1 MSDIIKFIK
10 KKLAQNQEEL
20 NKLSEKKE
28 DLPSVKNFSNSKSS
42 NKIFHKKLVIP
53 EPFNLSVNKPKLLQE
68 PIHISNTFKS
78 LPIPKNLNNKT
89 LATIENER
97 VNRIKLLNKNI
108 IARTEKDR
116 RTYTM
121 ESDSRPKNIDRIRD
135 MVEKNIIKSLKFNQK
150 FLNKKIDFDKF
161 KADVKYNEAAILK
174 EEFMIEKKNKEEE
187 KELNKILIE
196 KKDRKEFDRWVTE
209 MKIKDDIER
218 MEKVDKRKI
227 EQMISREI
235 SSNYYNLR
243 KNRNMEKY
251 SELKMNEKMNN
262 DKIKE
267 EKEEDIKNKKNTV
280 EKLKKEEENAILKKF
295 KIIEDKQNLYQKR
308 KKEFNE
314 LNLLTSKENKLM
326 KEKRDSI
333 ISQIRTLE
341 KIPKKRETGFDPT
354 ETPGYGFLNEMS
366 LAELRERLALQ
377 KKMTSDE
384 IECKKEEN
392 KLKMLQRA
400 DDLYN
405 KALMIQENRNKL
417 RNMKEMER
425 KYKKE
430 QKDSLDEKYRIE
442 RENNIMKCK
451 KELEDKKN
459 RMRKEDENFLK
470 RIREIK
476 LQLQYNKVGADLVEY
491 KHNENNELG
500 LERKY
505 NNIQNKILEDKM
517 AEEKINWE
525 KIKTRFNKAKDNNQY
540 YSNIIQNY
548 NNKMINSSAIKKM
561 LNDEDKEYIKAVI
574 DREKMMKK
582 YQHEDY
588 WERNKLSEILY
599 LKALKNKKISK
610 SVVVKKKY
618 LNTNGND
625 SNKINEENEQEEEN
639 YITNK
644 LKTENNL
651 DKN

>member
-28 DLPSVKNFSNSKSS
+28 DLPSVKNFSNSKSA

-150 FLNKKIDFDKF
+150 FLNKKIHFDKC

-227 EQMISREI
+227 EQMLSREI

-314 LNLLTSKENKLM
+314 LNLLTSKENKIM

-425 KYKKE
+425 KFKKE

-442 RENNIMKCK
+442 RENNIIKCK

-476 LQLQYNKVGADLVEY
+476 LQLQYNKVGADQVEY

-548 NNKMINSSAIKKM
+548 NNKIINTSAIKKM
-561 LNDEDKEYIKAVI
+561 LNDEDKEYVKAVI

-582 YQHEDY
+582 YQQEDY

-625 SNKINEENEQEEEN
+625 CNKINEENEQEEEN

>member
-28 DLPSVKNFSNSKSS
+28 DLPSVKNFSNSKSA

-314 LNLLTSKENKLM
+314 LNLLTSKENKIM

-425 KYKKE
+425 KFKKE

-442 RENNIMKCK
+442 RENNIIKCK

-476 LQLQYNKVGADLVEY
+476 LQLQYNKVGADQVEY

-548 NNKMINSSAIKKM
+548 NNNMINSSAIKKM

>member
-28 DLPSVKNFSNSKSS
+28 DLPSVKNFSNSKSA

-53 EPFNLSVNKPKLLQE
+53 EPFNLSINKPKLLQE

-121 ESDSRPKNIDRIRD
+121 ESDRRPKNIDRIRD

-354 ETPGYGFLNEMS
+354 ETPGYGFLNELS

-476 LQLQYNKVGADLVEY
+476 LQLQYNKVGADQVEY

>member
-28 DLPSVKNFSNSKSS
+28 DLPSVKNFSNSKSA

-227 EQMISREI
+227 EQMLSREI

-425 KYKKE
+425 KFKKE

-476 LQLQYNKVGADLVEY
+476 LQLQYNKVGADQVEY

-548 NNKMINSSAIKKM
+548 NDKMINSSAIKKM
-561 LNDEDKEYIKAVI
+561 LNDEDKEYVKAVI

-625 SNKINEENEQEEEN
+625 CNKINEENEQEEEN

>member
-28 DLPSVKNFSNSKSS
+28 DLPSVKNFSNSKSA

-135 MVEKNIIKSLKFNQK
+135 IVEKNIIKSLKFNQK

-227 EQMISREI
+227 EQMISGEI

-425 KYKKE
+425 KFKKE

-442 RENNIMKCK
+442 RENNIIKCK

-476 LQLQYNKVGADLVEY
+476 LQLQYNKVGADQVEY

-548 NNKMINSSAIKKM
+548 NSKMINSSAIKKM
-561 LNDEDKEYIKAVI
+561 LNDEDKEYVKAVI

>member
-28 DLPSVKNFSNSKSS
+28 DLPSVKNFSNSKSA

-425 KYKKE
+425 KFKKE

-442 RENNIMKCK
+442 RENNIIKCK

-476 LQLQYNKVGADLVEY
+476 LQLQYNKVGADQVEY

-540 YSNIIQNY
+540 YNNIIQNY

-610 SVVVKKKY
+610 SVVVKKKVFKY
-618 LNTNGND
+618 
-625 SNKINEENEQEEEN
+625 KW
-639 YITNK
+639 K
-644 LKTENNL
+644 
-651 DKN
+651 

>member
-28 DLPSVKNFSNSKSS
+28 DLPSVKNFSNSKSA
-42 NKIFHKKLVIP
+42 NKIFQKKLVIP

-116 RTYTM
+116 ITYTM

-227 EQMISREI
+227 EQMLSREI

-425 KYKKE
+425 KFKKE

-476 LQLQYNKVGADLVEY
+476 LQLQYNKVGADQVEY

>member
-187 KELNKILIE
+187 KELNKILME

-425 KYKKE
+425 KFKKE

-442 RENNIMKCK
+442 RENNIIKCK

-476 LQLQYNKVGADLVEY
+476 LQLQYNKVGADQVEY

>member
-1 MSDIIKFIK
+1 MKS
-10 KKLAQNQEEL
+10 
-20 NKLSEKKE
+20 
-28 DLPSVKNFSNSKSS
+28 FSNSKSA
-42 NKIFHKKLVIP
+42 NKILNKKLVIP
-53 EPFNLSVNKPKLLQE
+53 KPFNLSINKPKLLQE

-78 LPIPKNLNNKT
+78 LPIPKNLNNKS

-108 IARTEKDR
+108 IERTEKDR

-150 FLNKKIDFDKF
+150 FVNKKIDFDKY

-187 KELNKILIE
+187 KELNKILVE
-196 KKDRKEFDRWVTE
+196 KKDRKEFDRWVAE

-227 EQMISREI
+227 EQMLSREI

-251 SELKMNEKMNN
+251 SEQKMIEKMNN

-280 EKLKKEEENAILKKF
+280 EILKKEEENAILKKF
-295 KIIEDKQNLYQKR
+295 KIIEDKHNLYQRR

-314 LNLLTSKENKLM
+314 LNLLTSKENKIM

-354 ETPGYGFLNEMS
+354 ETPGYGFLGEMS

-377 KKMTSDE
+377 KKMTADE
-384 IECKKEEN
+384 LDCKKEEN
-392 KLKMLQRA
+392 KLRMMQRA

-430 QKDSLDEKYRIE
+430 QEDNLNEKYRIE
-442 RENNIMKCK
+442 RENNILKCK
-451 KELEDKKN
+451 KELQDKKN
-459 RMRKEDENFLK
+459 KMRKEDENFLR

-476 LQLQYNKVGADLVEY
+476 LQLQYNKVGKDQVEY

-505 NNIQNKILEDKM
+505 NNLQNKTLEDKL

-525 KIKTRFNKAKDNNQY
+525 KIKTRFNKAKNNNQY
-540 YSNIIQNY
+540 YSDIIQNY
-548 NNKMINSSAIKKM
+548 NNNMINSSAIKKM

-574 DREKMMKK
+574 DKEKMMKK
-582 YQHEDY
+582 YQKEDF
-588 WERNKLSEILY
+588 WERNKLSELLY
-599 LKALKNKKISK
+599 LQALKNKRVSK
-610 SVVVKKKY
+610 SFVVKKKY
-618 LNTNGND
+618 LNTIGNERKI
-625 SNKINEENEQEEEN
+625 KINDDNEQEEEN
-639 YITNK
+639 YIKNK

-651 DKN
+651 DKI

>member
-28 DLPSVKNFSNSKSS
+28 DLPSVKNFSNSKSA

-314 LNLLTSKENKLM
+314 LNLLTSKENRIM

-425 KYKKE
+425 KFKKE

-442 RENNIMKCK
+442 RENNIIKCK

-476 LQLQYNKVGADLVEY
+476 LQLQYNKVGADQVEY

>member
-28 DLPSVKNFSNSKSS
+28 DLPSVKNFSNSKSA

-187 KELNKILIE
+187 KELNKILME

-227 EQMISREI
+227 EQMLSREI

-314 LNLLTSKENKLM
+314 LNL
-326 KEKRDSI
+326 
-333 ISQIRTLE
+333 
-341 KIPKKRETGFDPT
+341 
-354 ETPGYGFLNEMS
+354 
-366 LAELRERLALQ
+366 
-377 KKMTSDE
+377 
-384 IECKKEEN
+384 
-392 KLKMLQRA
+392 
-400 DDLYN
+400 
-405 KALMIQENRNKL
+405 
-417 RNMKEMER
+417 
-425 KYKKE
+425 
-430 QKDSLDEKYRIE
+430 
-442 RENNIMKCK
+442 
-451 KELEDKKN
+451 
-459 RMRKEDENFLK
+459 
-470 RIREIK
+470 IK
-476 LQLQYNKVGADLVEY
+476 
-491 KHNENNELG
+491 
-500 LERKY
+500 
-505 NNIQNKILEDKM
+505 
-517 AEEKINWE
+517 
-525 KIKTRFNKAKDNNQY
+525 
-540 YSNIIQNY
+540 
-548 NNKMINSSAIKKM
+548 
-561 LNDEDKEYIKAVI
+561 
-574 DREKMMKK
+574 
-582 YQHEDY
+582 
-588 WERNKLSEILY
+588 
-599 LKALKNKKISK
+599 
-610 SVVVKKKY
+610 
-618 LNTNGND
+618 
-625 SNKINEENEQEEEN
+625 
-639 YITNK
+639 
-644 LKTENNL
+644 
-651 DKN
+651 

>member
-1 MSDIIKFIK
+1 MADIIKFIK

-28 DLPSVKNFSNSKSS
+28 DLPSVKNFSNSKSA

-227 EQMISREI
+227 EQMLSREI

-425 KYKKE
+425 KFKKE

-442 RENNIMKCK
+442 RENNIIKCK
-451 KELEDKKN
+451 KELEVKKN

-476 LQLQYNKVGADLVEY
+476 LQLQYNKVGADQVEY

-548 NNKMINSSAIKKM
+548 NDKMINSSAIKKM

-625 SNKINEENEQEEEN
+625 CNKINEENEQEEEN

>member
-28 DLPSVKNFSNSKSS
+28 DLPSVKNFSNSKSA

-227 EQMISREI
+227 EQMLSREI

-442 RENNIMKCK
+442 RENNIIKCK

-476 LQLQYNKVGADLVEY
+476 LQLQYNKVGADQVEY

>member
-1 MSDIIKFIK
+1 M
-10 KKLAQNQEEL
+10 
-20 NKLSEKKE
+20 
-28 DLPSVKNFSNSKSS
+28 KNFSNSKSA

-150 FLNKKIDFDKF
+150 FLNKKLDFNKF

-187 KELNKILIE
+187 KELNKILME

-209 MKIKDDIER
+209 MKIKDNIER

-295 KIIEDKQNLYQKR
+295 KIIEDKQNLYKKR

-314 LNLLTSKENKLM
+314 LNLLTSKENKIM

-354 ETPGYGFLNEMS
+354 ETPGYGILGEMS

-377 KKMTSDE
+377 KKMTSDK

-442 RENNIMKCK
+442 RENNIIKCK

-459 RMRKEDENFLK
+459 KMRKEDENFLK
-470 RIREIK
+470 RIRDIK
-476 LQLQYNKVGADLVEY
+476 LQLQYNKVGADQVEY

-505 NNIQNKILEDKM
+505 KNIQNKILEDKL

-548 NNKMINSSAIKKM
+548 NDKMRNSSAIKKM

-582 YQHEDY
+582 YLHEDY

-618 LNTNGND
+618 LNTNGNNI
-625 SNKINEENEQEEEN
+625 NKINEENEQEEEN